1 MVSMDP
7 DIAGFDE
14 ATADPEW
21 AALAGALRQHYLQ
34 APAPATESRHLAA
47 MAAARPGRRRR
58 RLAVA
63 AAVGAVSLVGGT
75 TLAAAGE
82 LPAPVQTGVAA
93 LAGHAHISLPGPH
106 RGPSGRVDAA
116 LRHHTDH
123 RTSGP
128 RGTDDAARDARRR
141 AQACRPAREGRRQ
154 ETGRPRAC
162 GDHATAPDGS
172 PPTERDDRRLTGP
185 AVSARRPTGLGDSMC
200 WFCRLGQTEQHG
212 VCGRRT
218 AFGNARRR
226 GLVERPAPQ
235 ASRVVGDV
243 PSRIR

>member
-93 LAGHAHISLPGPH
+93 LAGHAHISLPAPPASAPPATRPGAGPATPGLTAVRPGASTPLSATTPTTGPQG
-106 RGPSGRVDAA
+106 RGGPTTRRVTPGDEHKRADPPGKGGA
-116 LRHHTDH
+116 KKL
-123 RTSGP
+123 
-128 RGTDDAARDARRR
+128 DD
-141 AQACRPAREGRRQ
+141 P
-154 ETGRPRAC
+154 
-162 GDHATAPDGS
+162 
-172 PPTERDDRRLTGP
+172 GP
-185 AVSARRPTGLGDSMC
+185 AVTTPPHPTGPRRPNET
-200 WFCRLGQTEQHG
+200 
-212 VCGRRT
+212 T
-218 AFGNARRR
+218 AG
-226 GLVERPAPQ
+226 
-235 ASRVVGDV
+235 
-243 PSRIR
+243 